1 MNRKIKYVVLSILTL
16 VCIVWGIILL
26 NQRDEEL
33 ILIASE
39 DEVLAQSVENEVVQ
53 EESGSAP
60 DLANKDMQVPTPETE
75 IMVYVCG
82 YVNSPGVYKFK
93 AGSRINDAV
102 KSAGGFREE
111 ACKEY
116 VNLADYMQ
124 DGMKIYIPSMEELEG
139 TEKEN
144 AGISGGSM
152 TENLQGMVG
161 TGNSTNLVNINTASR
176 DELMGITGIGG
187 TRADAIIEYR
197 NSGGR
202 FISIED
208 VMKVRGIKE
217 GLFAKIKDQIT
228 V

>member
-1 MNRKIKYVVLSILTL
+1 MNRKIKYVVLSIVTL
-16 VCIVWGIILL
+16 VCVVLGIILL

-33 ILIASE
+33 ILFASE
-39 DEVLAQSVENEVVQ
+39 DEVLVQSVENEVVQ
-53 EESGSAP
+53 EETQEERESAS
-60 DLANKDMQVPTPETE
+60 DPTPETE

-82 YVNSPGVYKFK
+82 YVNAPGVYKFK

-124 DGMKIYIPSMEELEG
+124 DGMKIYIPSVEELEG

>member
-1 MNRKIKYVVLSILTL
+1 MNRKIKYVVLSIVTL
-16 VCIVWGIILL
+16 VCVVLGIIFL

-33 ILIASE
+33 ILIPSE

-53 EESGSAP
+53 EEHEPVP
-60 DLANKDMQVPTPETE
+60 DPTPETE
-75 IMVYVCG
+75 ILVYVCG
-82 YVNSPGVYKFK
+82 YVNAPGVYKFK

-124 DGMKIYIPSMEELEG
+124 DGMKIYIPSVEELEG

-144 AGISGGSM
+144 VGISGGSM

-161 TGNSTNLVNINTASR
+161 IGNSTNLVNINTASR